1 MSKCIIF
8 LLYVCMQSR
17 IIYKTLTVVYRDL
30 YVYAI
35 LACQVLAGGV
45 GVAELK
51 RIMISIPNSLLQ
63 EVDGIV
69 AMDKLSRSQFIR
81 EAMRLYIED
90 RKRKAVRDMMK
101 KGYQEMAVIN
111 LSLAEEG
118 VVADD
123 EVFAVMP
130 TLLAERE

>member
-1 MSKCIIF
+1 MCIH
-8 LLYVCMQSR
+8 
-17 IIYKTLTVVYRDL
+17 
-30 YVYAI
+30 
-35 LACQVLAGGV
+35 GGE

-63 EVDGIV
+63 EVDGII
-69 AMDKLSRSQFIR
+69 AMEKLSRSQFVR

-90 RKRKAVRDMMK
+90 RKRKAIRDIMR

-118 VVADD
+118 LFADAD
-123 EVFAVMP
+123 IFEMP
-130 TLLAERE
+130 TLLTAERE